1 MFFNMKKT
9 ITLILTIACI
19 SLKLHAVSPMD
30 MRFHCE
36 NDTLKINKLLEEGL
50 KSNLEKANDLV
61 VFYANK
67 LLGTPYVAH
76 TLEGDTEMLTINI
89 DELDCTTFVETLY
102 ALTKTTLSHRATW
115 RDYANNLE
123 SIRYRN
129 GTMGDYSTRLHYI
142 SDWIVNNSAR
152 GNLKDVAPNFKS
164 CKYLIKTID
173 FMSKHRSAYP
183 SLKDSV
189 IFEKIRNHEVGYR
202 SHRFPYI
209 KKESLNS
216 KSTKATFKSGDII
229 GMVTKIEGL
238 DISHLGIV
246 IKEDNELYFINASMG
261 GKKVQLEK
269 DTFAE
274 YLEKIR
280 SCIGVRV
287 FRIVE

>member
-1 MFFNMKKT
+1 MKKI
-9 ITLILTIACI
+9 ITLLLAFACFSI
-19 SLKLHAVSPMD
+19 SSHAVSPMS

-36 NDTLKINKLLEEGL
+36 NDTLKINKLLEDGL
-50 KSNLEKANDLV
+50 KSNIEKANDLV

-67 LLGTPYVAH
+67 LLGTPYIAH

-102 ALTKTTLSHRATW
+102 ALTKTTLSRRSTW

-129 GTMGDYSTRLHYI
+129 GVMGDYSSRLHYI

-152 GNLKDVAPNFKS
+152 GNLKDIAPNFNS

-173 FMSKHRSAYP
+173 FMSKHRKSYP

-189 IFEKIRNHEVGYR
+189 VFEKIRNIEVGYR

-209 KKESLNS
+209 KKESLKS
-216 KSTKATFKSGDII
+216 QSTKNVFKSGDII

-246 IKEDNELYFINASMG
+246 VKENNELYFINASMG

-269 DTFAE
+269 DNFYE
-274 YLEKIR
+274 YLAKIR

-287 FRIVE
+287 FRIVD

>member
-1 MFFNMKKT
+1 MKKALTT
-9 ITLILTIACI
+9 ITLSLLYIFIA
-19 SLKLHAVSPMD
+19 KAVSPMN

-36 NDTLKINKLLEEGL
+36 NDTVKINKLLEDGL
-50 KSNLEKANDLV
+50 KSNIESANALM

-76 TLEGDTEMLTINI
+76 TLEGDTEKLTINI

-102 ALTKTTLSHRATW
+102 ALTRTTLSQRATW

-129 GTMGDYSTRLHYI
+129 GVMSDYSSRLHYM
-142 SDWIVNNSAR
+142 SDWIINNSSR
-152 GNLKDVAPNFKS
+152 GNVKDITPDFKT
-164 CKYLIKTID
+164 CKYMVKTID
-173 FMSKHRSAYP
+173 FMSKHRNSYQ

-189 IFEKIRNHEVGYR
+189 QFEKIRNFEIAYR

-209 KKESLNS
+209 KKEVVDS
-216 KSTKATFKSGDII
+216 KETKHTFKSGDII

-246 IKEDNELYFINASMG
+246 IKENNQLYFINASMS

-269 DTFAE
+269 QKFHD
-274 YLEKIR
+274 YLRDAK
-280 SCIGVRV
+280 SCIGIRV
-287 FRIVE
+287 FRVID

>member
-1 MFFNMKKT
+1 MRKSLIT
-9 ITLILTIACI
+9 ITIFLSYIFTAN
-19 SLKLHAVSPMD
+19 AVSPMN

-36 NDTLKINKLLEEGL
+36 NDTAKINTLLKEGL
-50 KSNLEKANDLV
+50 QSNIESANALM

-76 TLEGDTEMLTINI
+76 TLEGDTEQLTINI

-102 ALTKTTLSHRATW
+102 ALTRTTLSQRATW

-129 GTMGDYSTRLHYI
+129 GVMSDYSSRLHYI

-152 GNLKDVAPNFKS
+152 GNVKDITPNFKN
-164 CKYLIKTID
+164 CKYMIKTID
-173 FMSKHRSAYP
+173 FMSKHRDAYQ
-183 SLKDSV
+183 SLKDS
-189 IFEKIRNHEVGYR
+189 IQFEKIRNFEIAFR
-202 SHRFPYI
+202 SHRFPYL
-209 KKESLNS
+209 KKETLNS
-216 KSTKATFKSGDII
+216 KEIKQTFKSGDII

-246 IKEDNELYFINASMG
+246 IKENDQLYFINASMS

-269 DTFAE
+269 KNFFN
-274 YLEKIR
+274 YLR
-280 SCIGVRV
+280 DVNSCIGIRV
-287 FRIVE
+287 FRVIN

>member
-1 MFFNMKKT
+1 MKK
-9 ITLILTIACI
+9 LLTTI
-19 SLKLHAVSPMD
+19 SLFILSAFFINAASPMN
-30 MRFHCE
+30 MRFHCK
-36 NDTLKINKLLEEGL
+36 NDTIKINQLLEDGL
-50 KSNLEKANDLV
+50 KSNIETANALM

-67 LLGTPYVAH
+67 LLDTPYVAH
-76 TLEGDTEMLTINI
+76 TLEGENELLTINI
-89 DELDCTTFVETLY
+89 DQLDCTTFVETLY
-102 ALTKTTLSHRATW
+102 ALTRTTLSHRTAW

-129 GTMGDYSTRLHYI
+129 GVMSDYSSRLHYM

-152 GNLKDVAPNFKS
+152 GNVKDVTPNFKS
-164 CKYLIKTID
+164 CKYMVKTID
-173 FMSKHRSAYP
+173 FMTKHRDAYP

-189 IFEKIRNHEVGYR
+189 QFEKTRNFEIGYR

-209 KKESLNS
+209 KKESINS
-216 KSTKATFKSGDII
+216 KDTKHSFKSGDII

-246 IKEDNELYFINASMG
+246 VKENDELYFINASMS

-269 DTFAE
+269 KTFHK
-274 YLEKIR
+274 YLSEIN

-287 FRIVE
+287 FRVTE

>member
-1 MFFNMKKT
+1 MKKA
-9 ITLILTIACI
+9 LIIAII
-19 SLKLHAVSPMD
+19 SLLHIFTTKAVSPMN

-36 NDTLKINKLLEEGL
+36 NDTIKINRLLEDGL
-50 KSNLEKANDLV
+50 KSNIDNANALM

-76 TLEGDTEMLTINI
+76 TLEGEQELLTINI

-102 ALTKTTLSHRATW
+102 ALTRTTLSHRTSW

-129 GTMGDYSTRLHYI
+129 GVMSDYSSRLHYM
-142 SDWIVNNSAR
+142 SEWIVNNSAR
-152 GNLKDVAPNFKS
+152 GNVKDVTPDFKS
-164 CKYLIKTID
+164 CKYMIKTID
-173 FMSKHRSAYP
+173 FMSKHRDAYK
-183 SLKDSV
+183 SLTDSLQ
-189 IFEKIRNHEVGYR
+189 FEKIRNYEVGFR

-209 KKESLNS
+209 KKESINS
-216 KSTKATFKSGDII
+216 KDTKHTFKSGDII

-246 IKEDNELYFINASMG
+246 IKENNQLYFINASMSG
-261 GKKVQLEK
+261 GKVQLEK
-269 DTFAE
+269 NNFHE
-274 YLEKIR
+274 YLRDIN

-287 FRIVE
+287 FRVTD

>member
-1 MFFNMKKT
+1 MNMKK
-9 ITLILTIACI
+9 ILSVIAFSVCCVL
-19 SLKLHAVSPMD
+19 SSWAVSPMN

-36 NDTLKINKLLEEGL
+36 NDTLKINQLLEEGL
-50 KSNLEKANDLV
+50 QSNIETANGLM

-76 TLEGDTEMLTINI
+76 TLEGDNELLTINI

-102 ALTKTTLSHRATW
+102 ALTRTTLSHRSAW

-129 GTMGDYSTRLHYI
+129 GEMTDYSSRLHYM

-152 GNLKDVAPNFKS
+152 GNVKDITPNFK
-164 CKYLIKTID
+164 CCRYLVKTID
-173 FMSKHRSAYP
+173 FMSTHRDSYP
-183 SLKDSV
+183 ALKDSAMYEKV
-189 IFEKIRNHEVGYR
+189 RNFEIGYR

-209 KKESLNS
+209 KKEDLNA
-216 KSTKATFKSGDII
+216 KLTKAVFKSGDII
-229 GMVTKIEGL
+229 GMVTKMEGL

-246 IKEDNELYFINASMG
+246 IKENNELYFINASMS

-269 DTFAE
+269 KTFHD
-274 YLEKIR
+274 YLRDIR
-280 SCIGVRV
+280 SCMGVRV
-287 FRIVE
+287 FRVTE

>member
-1 MFFNMKKT
+1 MKKI
-9 ITLILTIACI
+9 ITLLLIFTCI
-19 SLKLHAVSPMD
+19 SMNLRAVSPMN
-30 MRFHCE
+30 MRFHCKK
-36 NDTLKINKLLEEGL
+36 DTLKINKLLEDGL
-50 KSNLEKANDLV
+50 NSNIEKANDLV

-76 TLEGDTEMLTINI
+76 TLEGETEMLTINI

-102 ALTKTTLSHRATW
+102 ALTQTTLSRRATW

-129 GTMGDYSTRLHYI
+129 GVMGDYSSRLHYI

-152 GNLKDVAPNFKS
+152 GNLKDIAPNFDS
-164 CKYLIKTID
+164 CKYLVKTID
-173 FMSKHRSAYP
+173 FMSKHRSSYS
-183 SLKDSV
+183 SLKDST
-189 IFEKIRNHEVGYR
+189 IFEKIRNIEVGYR

-209 KKESLNS
+209 KKESL
-216 KSTKATFKSGDII
+216 KSQRTKNTFKSGDII
-229 GMVTKIEGL
+229 GMVTKIDGL

-246 IKEDNELYFINASMG
+246 VKEKNELYFINASMS

-269 DTFAE
+269 TTFYE
-274 YLEKIR
+274 YLANIR

-287 FRIVE
+287 FRIVD

>member
-1 MFFNMKKT
+1 MKKT
-9 ITLILTIACI
+9 LITIALSI
-19 SLKLHAVSPMD
+19 LYIFIANAASPMN

-36 NDTLKINKLLEEGL
+36 NDTLKINKLLNEGL
-50 KSNLEKANDLV
+50 QSNIDTPNALM

-76 TLEGDTEMLTINI
+76 TLEGDTEKLTINI

-102 ALTKTTLSHRATW
+102 ALTRTTLSQRTTW

-129 GTMGDYSTRLHYI
+129 GVMSDYSSRLHYM
-142 SDWIVNNSAR
+142 SDWIINNSSR
-152 GNLKDVAPNFKS
+152 GNIKDITPDFKS
-164 CKYLIKTID
+164 CKYMVKTID
-173 FMSKHRSAYP
+173 FMSKHRNSYQ
-183 SLKDSV
+183 SLKDS
-189 IFEKIRNHEVGYR
+189 IQFEKICNFEIAFR

-209 KKESLNS
+209 KKEVVNS
-216 KSTKATFKSGDII
+216 KETKRTFKSGDII

-246 IKEDNELYFINASMG
+246 IKENNQLYFINASMS

-269 DTFAE
+269 KNFHD
-274 YLEKIR
+274 YLRDVK
-280 SCIGVRV
+280 SCIGIRV
-287 FRIVE
+287 FRVMD